1 MLNKNQN
8 GFLFLASAVLLFSVE
23 LPAQTQSLQDI
34 ARASDLPAKVMIYT
48 AKKIITLD
56 EKHPSATAIAIV
68 GDRILAAGSLGQLK
82 KQLGDQ
88 PFSVDDRFAGKTIVP
103 GFIAQHDHPL
113 LTGLTMSSEI
123 IAIEDWV
130 LPDKTVPAAK
140 NREDYLRRLTS
151 AESRLSSPDEPL
163 LTWGFHHYFFGKL
176 TRADLDKISQVRPII
191 VWHRS
196 CHEFILNTAAMNTLG
211 IDRDF
216 ISQLSESA
224 RKQSNFDEGH
234 FWEQG
239 MFAIVGRIAPVI
251 ASPEKLQGGLEFVV
265 DYFHAK
271 GITLGC
277 EPGGL
282 LSKPLQDA
290 QNSVFSNSDTPFRFY
305 FIPDGKSLVASYPDT
320 TIQETENL
328 MDWGRGM
335 TAMVPRQVKLF
346 ADGAIYSQLMQL
358 KDGYLDGHKGEW
370 MMELDVFA
378 KAFQLYWDADYQ
390 IHIHVN
396 GDAGLEMVLNN
407 LEKNMRRKPRHDHR
421 TVIVHFAVSDK
432 NQVDRI
438 AKLGAIVS
446 ANPYYPVAL
455 ADRYGESGVGPE
467 RADPMTRLGDVER
480 AGISYSFHSDMPMA
494 PADPLF
500 LMHCAVNRKTFS
512 GRVAAPDQRVSR
524 LGALKAITLD
534 AAYSL
539 QMEKQVGSI
548 EPGKLANLTILVDDP
563 VTCDQTQIKDIA
575 VWGTVH
581 EGRIFPVM
589 ELEKRSALRKQS
601 RKAMELERVRTMNGM
616 ELRRLRSKSK
626 SAFFGSKITAP
637 NSPSTPAGQVA
648 VSCVCGSPFLH
659 ILSQNLQSRPVES
672 ERR

>member
-196 CHEFILNTAAMNTLG
+196 CHEFILNTAAM
-211 IDRDF
+211 
-216 ISQLSESA
+216 
-224 RKQSNFDEGH
+224 
-234 FWEQG
+234 
-239 MFAIVGRIAPVI
+239 
-251 ASPEKLQGGLEFVV
+251 
-265 DYFHAK
+265 
-271 GITLGC
+271 
-277 EPGGL
+277 
-282 LSKPLQDA
+282 
-290 QNSVFSNSDTPFRFY
+290 
-305 FIPDGKSLVASYPDT
+305 
-320 TIQETENL
+320 
-328 MDWGRGM
+328 
-335 TAMVPRQVKLF
+335 
-346 ADGAIYSQLMQL
+346 
-358 KDGYLDGHKGEW
+358 
-370 MMELDVFA
+370 
-378 KAFQLYWDADYQ
+378 
-390 IHIHVN
+390 
-396 GDAGLEMVLNN
+396 
-407 LEKNMRRKPRHDHR
+407 
-421 TVIVHFAVSDK
+421 
-432 NQVDRI
+432 
-438 AKLGAIVS
+438 
-446 ANPYYPVAL
+446 
-455 ADRYGESGVGPE
+455 
-467 RADPMTRLGDVER
+467 
-480 AGISYSFHSDMPMA
+480 
-494 PADPLF
+494 
-500 LMHCAVNRKTFS
+500 
-512 GRVAAPDQRVSR
+512 
-524 LGALKAITLD
+524 
-534 AAYSL
+534 
-539 QMEKQVGSI
+539 
-548 EPGKLANLTILVDDP
+548 
-563 VTCDQTQIKDIA
+563 
-575 VWGTVH
+575 
-581 EGRIFPVM
+581 
-589 ELEKRSALRKQS
+589 
-601 RKAMELERVRTMNGM
+601 ELERVRTMNGM